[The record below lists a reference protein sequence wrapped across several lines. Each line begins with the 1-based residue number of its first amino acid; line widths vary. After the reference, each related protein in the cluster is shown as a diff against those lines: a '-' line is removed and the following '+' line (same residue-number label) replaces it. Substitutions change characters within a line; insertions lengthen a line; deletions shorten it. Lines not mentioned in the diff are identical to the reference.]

1 MLTMQPETLYDY
13 ARIALAMDPTEVC
26 TLHMTDAEKKAH
38 TKRGAYTR
46 SPNTAWFELHIHEYS
61 AHEMAVKLN
70 LSVNYVRRKA
80 KRLGLEFTNCN
91 Y

>member
-1 MLTMQPETLYDY
+1 MLTMQPTVLYDY
-13 ARIALAMDPTEVC
+13 ARIALAMDPDPTA
-26 TLHMTDAEKKAH
+26 DDRPP
-38 TKRGAYTR
+38 RGAYTR
-46 SPNTAWFELHIHEYS
+46 NPDTAWFELHITEYS
-61 AHEMAVKLN
+61 AHEMAVILN